1 MLTPFGYYALLL
13 LISGY
18 AFIYGRRDERMVAS
32 ICIVASLATS
42 LVVSPLH
49 ARYAGMETGV
59 MLVDLLALAGFTWVA
74 LKSDR
79 FWPLWI
85 SGLQLTTS
93 MSHFLKAINLD
104 LLPHAYA
111 AAARFWV
118 YPILFILV
126 VGTWRG
132 HQRFKRSQSR
142 LESGGAAV

>member
-1 MLTPFGYYALLL
+1 MLTPAGYYTLLL
-13 LISGY
+13 LTSAY
-18 AFIYGRRDERMVAS
+18 AFVYGRRDERIVAS
-32 ICIVASLATS
+32 ICIIASLATS

-49 ARYAGMETGV
+49 ARYAGMEAGV
-59 MLVDLLALAGFTWVA
+59 LVVDLLALAGFTWVA

-118 YPILFILV
+118 YPILLILV

-132 HQRFKRSQSR
+132 RQRFKRRQSQ
-142 LESGGAAV
+142 LESGGAPV